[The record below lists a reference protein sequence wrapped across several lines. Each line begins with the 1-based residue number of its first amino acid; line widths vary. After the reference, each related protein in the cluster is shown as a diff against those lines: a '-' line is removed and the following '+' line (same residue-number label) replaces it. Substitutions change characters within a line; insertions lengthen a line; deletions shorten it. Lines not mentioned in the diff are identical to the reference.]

1 MLNNIPSF
9 QSSLEGRQSRRSFHF
24 RTLITLFINSFPN
37 QEGIIFPTDFDCK
50 GLAKE
55 IIVLKWLLK
64 HTPEERPTSQ
74 ELLQSQYVPSK
85 IEDGQLDEVLK
96 HTLASTNSTR
106 YQRMMKAM
114 FSQKVSLIQDLIYDL
129 DVYTGQVSPHAILV
143 QQMVHESLKSV
154 FLRHG
159 ALQLKTLL
167 LMPRTKLF
175 EQLELAVSVMDH
187 SGKQTISG
195 FRLRVILREMGS

>member
-1 MLNNIPSF
+1 
-9 QSSLEGRQSRRSFHF
+9 
-24 RTLITLFINSFPN
+24 
-37 QEGIIFPTDFDCK
+37 
-50 GLAKE
+50 
-55 IIVLKWLLK
+55 
-64 HTPEERPTSQ
+64 
-74 ELLQSQYVPSK
+74 
-85 IEDGQLDEVLK
+85 
-96 HTLASTNSTR
+96 
-106 YQRMMKAM
+106 MMKAM